1 MKSLMK
7 ALGMPAGDLR
17 KPLTGLD
24 GEALAKGVRIV
35 AELGLDKTYG
45 YKLKADFGRRRL
57 SRRRGSRYRRQKR
70 AGQRRSRGL
79 GKACALA
86 LAQEGVNVTIVARTR
101 DVLERTG
108 AEIARRPVLRR
119 YRSLG
124 DITTTHGRAAA
135 IAACPAARHPPQQPR
150 RPLPGDFRDWT
161 RDDWIAAL
169 DDMMLGPIEMMR
181 LTVDGMMA
189 RGFGRIVNIVS
200 RSVKIPQLE
209 LGLSNGARSGLVG
222 FVGGLARQTVARNV
236 TINNLLPGIFD
247 SDAQHR
253 HIRGM
258 LEGTDKT
265 FDQIWRERAAASPAK
280 RYGDPAELGA
290 YCAFL
295 CSVHAGYIT
304 GQNLLIDGGSYP
316 GAF

>member
-1 MKSLMK
+1 
-7 ALGMPAGDLR
+7 
-17 KPLTGLD
+17 LD
-24 GEALAKGVRIV
+24 
-35 AELGLDKTYG
+35 LGLRGKTALVCG
-45 YKLKADFGRRRL
+45 A
-57 SRRRGSRYRRQKR
+57 
-70 AGQRRSRGL
+70 SRGL
-79 GKACALA
+79 GKACAFA
-86 LAQEGVNVTIVARTR
+86 LAREGVDVTIVARTR
-101 DVLERTG
+101 EALESAG
-108 AEIARRPVLRR
+108 AEIARSAGVKVVRVAADL
-119 YRSLG
+119 
-124 DITTTHGRAAA
+124 TTAAGRAAA
-135 IAACPAARHPPQQPR
+135 VAACPKPDILINNSQG
-150 RPLPGDFRDWT
+150 PLPGDFHDWS

-200 RSVKIPQLE
+200 RSVKIPQGE

-222 FVGGLARQTVARNV
+222 FAGGLARQIAVRNV

-258 LEGTDKT
+258 LAGTGKT
-265 FDQIWRERAAASPAK
+265 FEQVFRERAAASTAK
-280 RYGDPAELGA
+280 RYGDPAELGD

-304 GQNLLIDGGSYP
+304 GQNLLIDGGGYP